1 MNYLKILAAI
11 GLFVIGVPGLLD
23 DVVQR
28 KHQKVWGNCGTVR
41 VMA

>member
-23 DVVQR
+23 DVVQW
-28 KHQKVWGNCGTVR
+28 QD
-41 VMA
+41 